1 MNMVYIYYLLIM
13 AVVVIAAYTVMR
25 AVDYGFG
32 KKEAQNDFVRTKAED
47 EIRYEIRYGYAKRCI
62 QSFNDG
68 QKQMALSLIKQ
79 LNDGIMDMY
88 QRMEDQ

>member
-1 MNMVYIYYLLIM
+1 MNMVYIYYLQIM

-47 EIRYEIRYGYAKRCI
+47 RRRYDYAKGCI
-62 QSFNDG
+62 KSFNDG